1 MTVQKPFDEQ
11 LAELQ
16 QEVLLL
22 DDSHGEDLVEG
33 TASRLEGLNFGPPVI
48 TDIGTFLRMRRQDLL
63 LEIDR
68 IVTLPEDVV
77 CSLAPGDTRKCQD
90 LRLQY
95 ITVLIF
101 YYKKLLALRQGD
113 SNEWDEIDELYV
125 HD

>member
-1 MTVQKPFDEQ
+1 MTVQRSFDEQ
-11 LAELQ
+11 LAALR

-22 DDSHGEDLVEG
+22 DDSHGENVVKS
-33 TASRLEGLNFGPPVI
+33 TAVRLEGLNFGPPVI
-48 TDIGTFLRMRRQDLL
+48 TDIARFLRMRRQDLL

-68 IVTLPEDVV
+68 IVTLPEEVV